1 VDRVRARV
9 PGIAL
14 STDVIVGFPGETE
27 RDFEATLDLM
37 RRVRFDDAFM
47 YRYSPRDG
55 TPATRFRPA
64 DFIDEE
70 LSGRRLEALI
80 ELHRGIQRE
89 IAATELGRV
98 EQVLIE
104 REARSEGDL
113 LGRTEGNKVVAFA
126 GETARI
132 GGYATV
138 RLVSTSGATF
148 RGELVA

>member
-1 VDRVRARV
+1 
-9 PGIAL
+9 
-14 STDVIVGFPGETE
+14 
-27 RDFEATLDLM
+27 
-37 RRVRFDDAFM
+37 
-47 YRYSPRDG
+47 
-55 TPATRFRPA
+55 
-64 DFIDEE
+64 
-70 LSGRRLEALI
+70 
-80 ELHRGIQRE
+80 
-89 IAATELGRV
+89 
-98 EQVLIE
+98 LIE